1 MIPHGGNAGVGVEE
15 VEHGEC
21 GYQLS
26 NGAGGVWPW
35 SGRQNA
41 GSSIRMS
48 SKNMAGHGALFIGWR
63 ITASPC
69 LLIQT
74 R

>member
-15 VEHGEC
+15 EEHDEY

-35 SGRQNA
+35 SGRPNA
-41 GSSIRMS
+41 RSHSSIVV
-48 SKNMAGHGALFIGWR
+48 
-63 ITASPC
+63 
-69 LLIQT
+69 
-74 R
+74 